1 MKLVQRKNH
10 EITIQE
16 LISVFPVTAIL
27 GPRQVGKTTL
37 AKKFKPDYIFDLEN
51 PRDVIQLDN
60 PQLSLENLKG
70 LIMIDEIQRKP
81 ELFPLLRY
89 LVDNNPDQKY
99 LILGSASSNLQQQS
113 GESLAGRI
121 GYLYLS
127 GFSLQE
133 VGEENLQQLWVRG
146 GFPTSFLATSDRAS
160 QLWRDNFITTFLERD
175 LVFSDIKIPMSTMY
189 RFWIMVSHFHGQTL
203 NYSELA
209 RAFDLSVKTIKRYIG
224 LLESAFMLRI
234 LHPWFVNIG
243 KRLVKSP
250 KLYIKDTG
258 LFHSLQGI
266 KTYSDLVSNPKLG
279 ASWEG
284 YALEEAINA
293 LKLRENEVFFY
304 ATHQGVE
311 IDLVWMDKRKLY
323 GCEFKFKDSPT
334 ITKSIRQAIQDLD
347 LEHVWIIYPGKSAY
361 QLSEKVSVLPL
372 SHIFEEL
379 PTSR

>member
-37 AKKFKPDYIFDLEN
+37 AKRFKPDYIFDLEN

-133 VGEENLQQLWVRG
+133 VGEKNLQQLWIRG
-146 GFPTSFLATSDRAS
+146 GFPTSFLAKSDRAS

-175 LVFSDIKIPMSTMY
+175 LVFSDIKIPMSTM
-189 RFWIMVSHFHGQTL
+189 
-203 NYSELA
+203 
-209 RAFDLSVKTIKRYIG
+209 
-224 LLESAFMLRI
+224 
-234 LHPWFVNIG
+234 
-243 KRLVKSP
+243 
-250 KLYIKDTG
+250 
-258 LFHSLQGI
+258 
-266 KTYSDLVSNPKLG
+266 
-279 ASWEG
+279 
-284 YALEEAINA
+284 
-293 LKLRENEVFFY
+293 
-304 ATHQGVE
+304 
-311 IDLVWMDKRKLY
+311 
-323 GCEFKFKDSPT
+323 
-334 ITKSIRQAIQDLD
+334 
-347 LEHVWIIYPGKSAY
+347 
-361 QLSEKVSVLPL
+361 
-372 SHIFEEL
+372 
-379 PTSR
+379 